1 MRYSDRVT
9 LHKVVDRAYDPSV
22 GKTVVR
28 VDDGVTL
35 PCNTSPIS
43 MEKVKVLFG
52 SLDKQ
57 ITTVRLQRP
66 FTSSADIAVFKGS
79 KYNILRHIPYRSES
93 VFYLEEVS
101 EWT

>member
-9 LHKVVDRAYDPSV
+9 LHKVVDRAYNPSV

-35 PCNTSPIS
+35 PCNISPIS
-43 MEKVKVLFG
+43 LERVKMIFG
-52 SLDKQ
+52 SLDKH

-66 FTSSADIAVFKGS
+66 YRRKVDKAVINGK
-79 KYNILRHIPYRSES
+79 KYNVLRHIPYRSES
-93 VFYLEEVS
+93 VFYLEGVS

>member
-9 LHKVVDRAYDPSV
+9 LHKVLGRAYDPSV
-22 GKTVVR
+22 GKTVVE

-43 MEKVKVLFG
+43 LERVKVIFG

-66 FTSSADIAVFKGS
+66 YKHEVDKAVINGN
-79 KYNILRHIPYRSES
+79 KYNVLRHVPYRSES
-93 VFYLEEVS
+93 VLFLGGVS

>member
-9 LHKVVDRAYDPSV
+9 LHKVIGRAYDPSV

-28 VDDGVTL
+28 VDEGVTL

-43 MEKVKVLFG
+43 LERVKAIFG

-57 ITTVRLQRP
+57 ITTLRLQRP
-66 FTSSADIAVFKGS
+66 FRREVDKAVMNGK
-79 KYNILRHIPYRSES
+79 KYNVLRHVPYRSES
-93 VFYLEEVS
+93 VLFLEGVS

>member
-9 LHKVVDRAYDPSV
+9 LHKVIGRAYDSSV

-28 VDDGVTL
+28 VDVGVTL
-35 PCNTSPIS
+35 PCDTSPIS
-43 MEKVKVLFG
+43 LERVKVIFG

-57 ITTVRLQRP
+57 ITTVMLQRP
-66 FTSSADIAVFKGS
+66 YRREVDKAVINGK
-79 KYNILRHIPYRSES
+79 KYNVLRHVPYRSES
-93 VFYLEEVS
+93 VFYLEGVN

>member
-1 MRYSDRVT
+1 MRYSDRIT
-9 LHKVVDRAYDPSV
+9 LHKVIGRAYDPSV

-35 PCNTSPIS
+35 PCDTSPIS
-43 MEKVKVLFG
+43 LERVKVLFG

-66 FTSSADIAVFKGS
+66 YRHKVDKAVINGK
-79 KYNILRHIPYRSES
+79 KYNVLRHVPHRSES
-93 VFYLEEVS
+93 VLFLEGVS
-101 EWT
+101 DWT

>member
-1 MRYSDRVT
+1 MRYSDRIT
-9 LHKVVDRAYDPSV
+9 LHKVIGRAYDPSV

-28 VDDGVTL
+28 VGDGVTL
-35 PCNTSPIS
+35 PCDTSPIS
-43 MEKVKVLFG
+43 LERVKVLFG

-66 FTSSADIAVFKGS
+66 YRRKVDKAVINGM
-79 KYNILRHIPYRSES
+79 KYNVLRHVPYRSES
-93 VFYLEEVS
+93 VLFLEVVS

>member
-1 MRYSDRVT
+1 MRYSDRIT
-9 LHKVVDRAYDPSV
+9 LHKVIGRAYEPSV

-35 PCNTSPIS
+35 PCDTSPIS
-43 MEKVKVLFG
+43 LERVKVLFG

-66 FTSSADIAVFKGS
+66 YRCKVDKAVINGK
-79 KYNILRHIPYRSES
+79 KYNVLRHVPYKSES
-93 VFYLEEVS
+93 VFYLEGVS
-101 EWT
+101 DWT

>member
-35 PCNTSPIS
+35 HCNTSPIS
-43 MEKVKVLFG
+43 LERVKMIFG

-66 FTSSADIAVFKGS
+66 FSGGADKAVINGK
-79 KYNILRHIPYRSES
+79 KYNVLRHIPYRSES
-93 VFYLEEVS
+93 VFYLEGVS

>member
-9 LHKVVDRAYDPSV
+9 LHKVLGRAYDPSV
-22 GKTVVR
+22 GKTVVE
-28 VDDGVTL
+28 VDEGVTL
-35 PCNTSPIS
+35 SCNTSPIS
-43 MEKVKVLFG
+43 LERVKVIFG

-66 FTSSADIAVFKGS
+66 YKHEVDKAVINGN
-79 KYNILRHIPYRSES
+79 KYNVLRHVPYRSES
-93 VFYLEEVS
+93 VLFLEGVS

>member
-1 MRYSDRVT
+1 MRYSDRIT
-9 LHKVVDRAYDPSV
+9 LHKVIDRAYDPSV

-35 PCNTSPIS
+35 PCDTSPIS
-43 MEKVKVLFG
+43 LERVKVLFG

-66 FTSSADIAVFKGS
+66 YRSKVDKAVINGK
-79 KYNILRHIPYRSES
+79 KYNVLRHVPYRSES
-93 VFYLEEVS
+93 VLFLEGVS
-101 EWT
+101 DWT

>member
-28 VDDGVTL
+28 VDVGVTL

-43 MEKVKVLFG
+43 LERVKVIFG

-66 FTSSADIAVFKGS
+66 YRRKVDKAVINGK
-79 KYNILRHIPYRSES
+79 KYNVLRHISYRSES
-93 VFYLEEVS
+93 VFYLEGVS

>member
-1 MRYSDRVT
+1 MRYSNRVT
-9 LHKVVDRAYDPSV
+9 LHKVNGRAYDPSI

-28 VDDGVTL
+28 VDEGVTL

-43 MEKVKVLFG
+43 LERVKAIFG

-66 FTSSADIAVFKGS
+66 YKREVDKAVINEK
-79 KYNILRHIPYRSES
+79 KYNVLRHVPYRSES
-93 VFYLEEVS
+93 VLFLEGVS